1 MGGMQ
6 VSTVAP
12 VRSNDEASAS
22 LSSSAPAIAASSYGA
37 DRITRTPDLSNIV
50 AAHAVTREGM
60 TVAGSPLAFGE
71 RFYTPNN
78 HANVKVNGIDS
89 VWKDQKCLGWIYHG
103 SDGLQYFQPDYR
115 YGTKWS
121 AGLDLNEVSGKILNT
136 LGKFNP
142 LKFVHIS
149 YEGKTGVGPIVE
161 LEGTLKD
168 VQVFKGFAS
177 AAPALPNDG
186 MRAPDCTIS
195 IGDQIPAGDHG
206 STRVVDIN
214 VIQDRDGITRGFMY
228 LGDDGHRYLQAYN
241 GNGGG
246 FSFGPGMK
254 GLGVDIGDALLG
266 PIERF
271 TGHGLGSGLMHAMP
285 IDAHSRVLFGAEVT
299 G

>member
-1 MGGMQ
+1 MQ
-6 VSTVAP
+6 VSPVTP
-12 VRSNDEASAS
+12 VRTRNEASIVHAAGAPEI
-22 LSSSAPAIAASSYGA
+22 SARTYGS
-37 DRITRTPDLSNIV
+37 DRVSRTPDLRNTV
-50 AAHAVTREGM
+50 AAHAVAREGM
-60 TVAGSPLAFGE
+60 TVAGSPLALGE
-71 RFYTPNN
+71 QFYTPNN
-78 HANVKVNGIDS
+78 HTNVSVNGIDS

-103 SDGLQYFQPDYR
+103 SDGVQYFQPDYR

-121 AGLDLNEVSGKILNT
+121 ASFDLNEVSGKMLNT

-142 LKFVHIS
+142 LKFAHIS
-149 YEGKTGVGPIVE
+149 YESNTGVGPITE
-161 LEGTLKD
+161 LHGKLKD
-168 VQVFKGFAS
+168 VQIFKGFGGGS
-177 AAPALPNDG
+177 SALPNDG
-186 MRAPDCTIS
+186 KRAPDGCIT

-206 STRVVDIN
+206 STRVVEIN
-214 VIQDRDGITRGFMY
+214 VIEDNEGITRGFMY

-254 GLGVDIGDALLG
+254 GLGADFGDAQLG

-285 IDAHSRVLFGAEVT
+285 IDSHGRVLFGGEVT